1 MISSEYE
8 VLEFPSKYKVKL
20 YYQFEDSRYVYFVIE
35 YCAHGDLYGI
45 IRMNRKVEENSKL
58 TLTEKY
64 LIWMQ
69 VAFGL
74 VSLHEKGL
82 VFRDLK
88 PENVLLNENGEIKI
102 CDFGFTCKID
112 PGEKMK
118 ELCGSYEY
126 LAP

>member
-8 VLEFPSKYKVKL
+8 VLVFPSKYKVKL

-35 YCAHGDLYGI
+35 YCVHGDLYNI
-45 IRMNRKVEENSKL
+45 IRMNRKADENNKL

-74 VSLHEKGL
+74 VNLH
-82 VFRDLK
+82 
-88 PENVLLNENGEIKI
+88 
-102 CDFGFTCKID
+102 
-112 PGEKMK
+112 
-118 ELCGSYEY
+118 
-126 LAP
+126 